1 MRMKPAMMLDDAK
14 VMLAAA
20 EDEANRNN
28 WGVVI
33 AILNEGGRLVALHRL
48 DGAQPGNDD
57 IAIGKARTSVMT

>member
-48 DGAQPGNDD
+48 DGARPGNDD